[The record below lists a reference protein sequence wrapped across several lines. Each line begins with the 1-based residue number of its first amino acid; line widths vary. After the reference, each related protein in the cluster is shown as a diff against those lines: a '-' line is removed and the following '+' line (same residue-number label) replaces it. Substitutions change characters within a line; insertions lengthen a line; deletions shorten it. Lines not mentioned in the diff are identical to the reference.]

1 MISLYLSLVLVG
13 VTILAVM
20 AVLLFQA
27 RRHARVNLDLLRLN
41 ETLRFDLPDLLR
53 QSWPQLAQAGF
64 TGLSWQ
70 LDWFGTSLSGVEGG
84 DGKGRLSRHLQVG
97 EIVLDVTLSH
107 GGHRG
112 EQRYFNESLAENFFL
127 LLHVDMWI
135 KMGAVQGAF
144 GQAAKLELFL
154 QHDMKN
160 IAQFIRLAAEQLE
173 NVKPEHEA
181 RLLTTLRAAMPTV
194 RGRAEHILGSLS
206 HHQAA
211 KVHKRDWPL
220 AEIWQ
225 QTVDMHNLTAN
236 IQGVAT
242 VFMDEKTLHGII
254 DNLVVNY
261 ADQARLIPDT
271 PPRLEI
277 LLSQE
282 KDKVMATIQDVCG
295 RPCLWPERLFE
306 PFWSEQSAGMG
317 VGLYQARQL
326 AVAAGGSLE
335 ARTDSQ
341 QPLLF
346 VLILPRSLVG

>member
-1 MISLYLSLVLVG
+1 MISLYLSLILVG

-70 LDWFGTSLSGVEGG
+70 LDWFGTSLSGIEGEAAE
-84 DGKGRLSRHLQVG
+84 GRLSRHLQVG

-112 EQRYFNESLAENFFL
+112 EQRYFNESVAENFFL

-181 RLLTTLRAAMPTV
+181 RLLSTLRATMPTV

-206 HHQAA
+206 HQAA
-211 KVHKRDWPL
+211 KVHKHDWPL

-254 DNLVVNY
+254 DNLVINY

-282 KDKVMATIQDVCG
+282 QDKVMATIQDVYG
-295 RPCLWPERLFE
+295 QPCLWPERLFE

-335 ARTDSQ
+335 ARTAPQ

-346 VLILPRSLVG
+346 VLILPSSLVG